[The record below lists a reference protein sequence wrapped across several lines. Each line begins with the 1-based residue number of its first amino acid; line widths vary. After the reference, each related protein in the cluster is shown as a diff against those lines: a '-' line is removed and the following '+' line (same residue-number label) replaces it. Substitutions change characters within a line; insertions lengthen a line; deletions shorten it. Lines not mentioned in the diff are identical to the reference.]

1 MFDLK
6 GIGMRHK
13 IESEKAVQVR
23 TVRSKICTTN
33 RTKER
38 RIRLSADTAI
48 RFYDVQDRL
57 GYDRASKA
65 IDWLMKEAK
74 VAIDALNDETQ
85 DVNQGY
91 QEPATTT
98 NFNSSETFHGT
109 AYDQNQHNTFLDQTS
124 SFDHHLFG
132 NGVLDPINRFPEET
146 NLFSNSK
153 VSLDFTWNPNCIRG
167 EGYDFVSLEPLQFS
181 FARPDAHTSNSG
193 VNGFCYQQE
202 IQVQEDEYQ
211 MDNPVVVPGHN
222 LPSDSSVS
230 HYQD

>member
-1 MFDLK
+1 
-6 GIGMRHK
+6 MRHK
-13 IESEKAVQVR
+13 IEREKTVQVR
-23 TVRSKICTTN
+23 TVRSKVCTTN

-48 RFYDVQDRL
+48 QFYDVQDRL

-65 IDWLMKEAK
+65 IDWLMKKAK

-85 DVNQGY
+85 DDNQGY

-98 NFNSSETFHGT
+98 NFNSSETFHGI

-132 NGVLDPINRFPEET
+132 VLDPINRCPEEA
-146 NLFSNSK
+146 NIFSSSK
-153 VSLDFTWNPNCIRG
+153 APLDLTWNPNYIRG
-167 EGYDFVSLEPLQFS
+167 EGYDFVNLEPLQFS
-181 FARPDAHTSNSG
+181 FARPDAHISNSG

-202 IQVQEDEYQ
+202 SQVPEDEYQ
-211 MDNPVVVPGHN
+211 IDNLVVVPGHN